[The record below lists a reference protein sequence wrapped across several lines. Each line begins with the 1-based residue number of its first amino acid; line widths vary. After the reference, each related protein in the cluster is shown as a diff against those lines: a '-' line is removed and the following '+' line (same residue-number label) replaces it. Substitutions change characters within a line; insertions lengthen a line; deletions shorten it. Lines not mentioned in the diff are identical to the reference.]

1 MAVAEIKTY
10 LQGFTF
16 ELGEGERRGMETF
29 LRLSRPLVAEEAAHA
44 GGG

>member
-1 MAVAEIKTY
+1 MTVAEIKAY

-29 LRLSRPLVAEEAAHA
+29 LRLSRSLVAEEAAHA
-44 GGG
+44 SDG